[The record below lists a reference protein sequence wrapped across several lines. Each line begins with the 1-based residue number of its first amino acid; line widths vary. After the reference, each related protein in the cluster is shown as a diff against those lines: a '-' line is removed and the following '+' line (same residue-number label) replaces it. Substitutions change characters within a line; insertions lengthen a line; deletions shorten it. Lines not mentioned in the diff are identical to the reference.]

1 MRPLFFSML
10 KFFTKEVGMEACRA
24 DVQDALR
31 PEYGHFKAF
40 RNKAMD
46 EALMT
51 ACSNGLIEESR
62 YELDENKNLVIYY
75 RSTEDGIATINR
87 YIKD

>member
-1 MRPLFFSML
+1 MKPLFFSML

-24 DVQDALR
+24 NVQDALR
-31 PEYGHFKAF
+31 KEYGSFKAF
-40 RNKAMD
+40 KDKDMD

-62 YELDENKNLVIYY
+62 YELDENNALIIYY
-75 RSTEDGIATINR
+75 KSTEDGIATINK

>member
-10 KFFTKEVGMEACRA
+10 KYFTTGVEACRA
-24 DVQDALR
+24 DVQEALKDD
-31 PEYGHFKAF
+31 YSGFKAF
-40 RNKAMD
+40 KDKAMD

-51 ACSNGLIEESR
+51 ACANGMIDESR
-62 YELDENKNLVIYY
+62 YELDDKGQLVIYY
-75 RSTEDGIATINR
+75 KASQESIDTINS